1 MMRRSEE
8 KMVKRDGV
16 IRQRKVRMRDLKYLF
31 LAQIRGGTVR
41 QSAVGGKERGTRGEG
56 TFCSVRLT
64 SLPSCD
70 YFIQAP
76 T

>member
-1 MMRRSEE
+1 MG
-8 KMVKRDGV
+8 KRDGV
-16 IRQRKVRMRDLKYLF
+16 IHRSKVRMRGLKYLF

-41 QSAVGGKERGTRGEG
+41 QSAMGGKERGTRGER
-56 TFCSVRLT
+56 TCSVRLT